1 MEGYVLKV
9 VSGDDHEKDADPSVA
24 EKVLTDVDR
33 LFTEICRNIIR
44 GELRLQGDVPES
56 LHSRVTLQGKGALAH
71 DARRIMH
78 ETLTYLGGPARGTF
92 MDDTFPD
99 VIGRRSVASAVLDIH
114 SDLEGN
120 VLLHGP
126 DDDVAAFSDINL
138 VRVTE
143 MAGVLTRAY
152 NGGIMGI
159 IVKDPKRRGHYAITS
174 GNGLIP
180 LIYVPTVPSYDR
192 EDFAAAGPVIAMGT
206 VVRDEENRIVE
217 LRAVENCYTFP
228 VAVFL
233 RGISSEGDV
242 GRVPEGDLVRGG
254 RGAGLPAGGHPFV
267 LRPHRHLVPE
277 VRRAGPGVVREELGR
292 VRDRVPQAVRLTVGV
307 LRGRHAGQPQD
318 PRPAGH
324 DEAAGG
330 VTRGPEPRTGRNKS
344 RAYLLIGLQ

>member
-56 LHSRVTLQGKGALAH
+56 LHSRVTLHGEGALAH

-99 VIGRRSVASAVLDIH
+99 VIGRRSIASAVLDIH

-192 EDFAAAGPVIAMGT
+192 EDFAAAGPVIAIGT

-242 GRVPEGDLVRGG
+242 GLVYPLEGIPSYYARTATWYLKCD
-254 RGAGLPAGGHPFV
+254 
-267 LRPHRHLVPE
+267 
-277 VRRAGPGVVREELGR
+277 ELGLESSAKSWDECVIGFHR
-292 VRDRVPQAVRLTVGV
+292 QFVSLWASYEDGTLDNPKIRDL
-307 LRGRHAGQPQD
+307 LD
-318 PRPAGH
+318 MMRPP
-324 DEAAGG
+324 EA
-330 VTRGPEPRTGRNKS
+330 
-344 RAYLLIGLQ
+344 

>member
-56 LHSRVTLQGKGALAH
+56 LHSRVTLHGEGALAH

-242 GRVPEGDLVRGG
+242 GLVYPLEGIPSYYARTATWYLKCD
-254 RGAGLPAGGHPFV
+254 
-267 LRPHRHLVPE
+267 
-277 VRRAGPGVVREELGR
+277 ELGLESSAKSWDECVIGFHR
-292 VRDRVPQAVRLTVGV
+292 QFVSLWASYEDGTLDNPKIRDML
-307 LRGRHAGQPQD
+307 D
-318 PRPAGH
+318 MMRP
-324 DEAAGG
+324 
-330 VTRGPEPRTGRNKS
+330 PET
-344 RAYLLIGLQ
+344 

>member
-56 LHSRVTLQGKGALAH
+56 LHSRVTLHGDGALAH

-114 SDLEGN
+114 SDLEGD

-152 NGGIMGI
+152 NGGIMGV

-242 GRVPEGDLVRGG
+242 GLVYPLEGIPSYYARTATWYLKCD
-254 RGAGLPAGGHPFV
+254 
-267 LRPHRHLVPE
+267 
-277 VRRAGPGVVREELGR
+277 ELGLESSAKSWDECVIGFHR
-292 VRDRVPQAVRLTVGV
+292 QFVSLWASYEDGTLDNPKIRDML
-307 LRGRHAGQPQD
+307 D
-318 PRPAGH
+318 MMRP
-324 DEAAGG
+324 
-330 VTRGPEPRTGRNKS
+330 PET
-344 RAYLLIGLQ
+344 

>member
-56 LHSRVTLQGKGALAH
+56 LHSRVTLQGEGALAH
-71 DARRIMH
+71 DARRIRH

-126 DDDVAAFSDINL
+126 DDDVAAFSYINL

-242 GRVPEGDLVRGG
+242 GLVYPLEGIPSYYARTATWYLKCD
-254 RGAGLPAGGHPFV
+254 
-267 LRPHRHLVPE
+267 
-277 VRRAGPGVVREELGR
+277 ELGLESSAKSWDECVIGFHR
-292 VRDRVPQAVRLTVGV
+292 QFVSLWASYEDGTLDNPKIRDL
-307 LRGRHAGQPQD
+307 LD
-318 PRPAGH
+318 MMRPP
-324 DEAAGG
+324 EA
-330 VTRGPEPRTGRNKS
+330 
-344 RAYLLIGLQ
+344 

>member
-56 LHSRVTLQGKGALAH
+56 LHSRVTLHGEGALAH

-114 SDLEGN
+114 SDLEGS

-242 GRVPEGDLVRGG
+242 GLVYPLEGIPSYYARTATWYLKCD
-254 RGAGLPAGGHPFV
+254 
-267 LRPHRHLVPE
+267 
-277 VRRAGPGVVREELGR
+277 ELGLESSAKSWDECVIGFHR
-292 VRDRVPQAVRLTVGV
+292 QFVSLWASYEDGTLDNPKIRDMLDMMKP
-307 LRGRHAGQPQD
+307 P
-318 PRPAGH
+318 
-324 DEAAGG
+324 EA
-330 VTRGPEPRTGRNKS
+330 
-344 RAYLLIGLQ
+344 

>member
-126 DDDVAAFSDINL
+126 DDDVAAFSHINL

-228 VAVFL
+228 VAVVL

-242 GRVPEGDLVRGG
+242 GLVYPLEGIPSYYARTATWYLKCD
-254 RGAGLPAGGHPFV
+254 
-267 LRPHRHLVPE
+267 
-277 VRRAGPGVVREELGR
+277 ELGLESSAKSWDECVIGFHR
-292 VRDRVPQAVRLTVGV
+292 QFVSLWASYEDGTLDNPKIRDL
-307 LRGRHAGQPQD
+307 LD
-318 PRPAGH
+318 MMRPP
-324 DEAAGG
+324 EA
-330 VTRGPEPRTGRNKS
+330 
-344 RAYLLIGLQ
+344 

>member
-9 VSGDDHEKDADPSVA
+9 VSGDDHEKDANPSVA
-24 EKVLTDVDR
+24 ERVLANVDR

-56 LHSRVTLQGKGALAH
+56 LHSRVTLHGDGALAH

-114 SDLEGN
+114 SDLEGD

-242 GRVPEGDLVRGG
+242 GLVYPLEGIPSYYARTATWYLKCD
-254 RGAGLPAGGHPFV
+254 
-267 LRPHRHLVPE
+267 
-277 VRRAGPGVVREELGR
+277 ELGLESSAKSWDECVIGFHR
-292 VRDRVPQAVRLTVGV
+292 QFVSLWASYEDGTLDNPKIRDIL
-307 LRGRHAGQPQD
+307 D
-318 PRPAGH
+318 MMRP
-324 DEAAGG
+324 
-330 VTRGPEPRTGRNKS
+330 PET
-344 RAYLLIGLQ
+344 

>member
-233 RGISSEGDV
+233 RGISSKGDV
-242 GRVPEGDLVRGG
+242 GLVYPLEGIPSYYARTATWYLKCD
-254 RGAGLPAGGHPFV
+254 
-267 LRPHRHLVPE
+267 
-277 VRRAGPGVVREELGR
+277 ELGLESSAKSWDECVIGFHR
-292 VRDRVPQAVRLTVGV
+292 QFVSLWASYEDGTLDNPKIRDML
-307 LRGRHAGQPQD
+307 D
-318 PRPAGH
+318 MMRPP
-324 DEAAGG
+324 EA
-330 VTRGPEPRTGRNKS
+330 
-344 RAYLLIGLQ
+344 

>member
-56 LHSRVTLQGKGALAH
+56 LHSRVTLHGEGALAH

-242 GRVPEGDLVRGG
+242 GLVYPLEGIPSYYARTATWYLKCD
-254 RGAGLPAGGHPFV
+254 
-267 LRPHRHLVPE
+267 
-277 VRRAGPGVVREELGR
+277 ELGLESSAKSWDECVIGFHR
-292 VRDRVPQAVRLTVGV
+292 QFVSLWASYEDGTLDNPKIRDL
-307 LRGRHAGQPQD
+307 LD
-318 PRPAGH
+318 MMRPP
-324 DEAAGG
+324 EA
-330 VTRGPEPRTGRNKS
+330 
-344 RAYLLIGLQ
+344 

>member
-56 LHSRVTLQGKGALAH
+56 LHSRVILHGEGALAH

-152 NGGIMGI
+152 NGGIMGV

-242 GRVPEGDLVRGG
+242 GLVYPLEGIPSYYARTATWYLKCD
-254 RGAGLPAGGHPFV
+254 
-267 LRPHRHLVPE
+267 
-277 VRRAGPGVVREELGR
+277 ELGLESSAKSWDECVIGFHR
-292 VRDRVPQAVRLTVGV
+292 QFVSLWASYEDGTLDNPKIRDMLDMMKP
-307 LRGRHAGQPQD
+307 P
-318 PRPAGH
+318 
-324 DEAAGG
+324 EA
-330 VTRGPEPRTGRNKS
+330 
-344 RAYLLIGLQ
+344 

>member
-56 LHSRVTLQGKGALAH
+56 LHSRVTLHGEGALAH

-99 VIGRRSVASAVLDIH
+99 VIGRRSIASAVLDIH

-233 RGISSEGDV
+233 RGISSKGDV
-242 GRVPEGDLVRGG
+242 GLVYPLEGIPSYYARTATWYLKCD
-254 RGAGLPAGGHPFV
+254 
-267 LRPHRHLVPE
+267 
-277 VRRAGPGVVREELGR
+277 ELGLESSAKSWDECVIGFHR
-292 VRDRVPQAVRLTVGV
+292 QFVSLWASYEDGTLDNPKIRDML
-307 LRGRHAGQPQD
+307 D
-318 PRPAGH
+318 MMRPP
-324 DEAAGG
+324 EA
-330 VTRGPEPRTGRNKS
+330 
-344 RAYLLIGLQ
+344 

>member
-9 VSGDDHEKDADPSVA
+9 VSGDDHEKDADPSVTG
-24 EKVLTDVDR
+24 KVLMDVDR

-56 LHSRVTLQGKGALAH
+56 LHSRVTLHGEGALAH

-242 GRVPEGDLVRGG
+242 GLVYPLEGIPSYYARTATWYLKCD
-254 RGAGLPAGGHPFV
+254 
-267 LRPHRHLVPE
+267 
-277 VRRAGPGVVREELGR
+277 ELGLESSAKSWDECVIGFHR
-292 VRDRVPQAVRLTVGV
+292 QFVSLWASYEDGTLDNPKIRDIL
-307 LRGRHAGQPQD
+307 D
-318 PRPAGH
+318 MMRP
-324 DEAAGG
+324 
-330 VTRGPEPRTGRNKS
+330 PET
-344 RAYLLIGLQ
+344 

>member
-192 EDFAAAGPVIAMGT
+192 EDFAAAGPVIAIGT

-242 GRVPEGDLVRGG
+242 GLVYPLEGIPSYYARTATWYLKCD
-254 RGAGLPAGGHPFV
+254 
-267 LRPHRHLVPE
+267 
-277 VRRAGPGVVREELGR
+277 ELGLESSAKSWDECVIGFHR
-292 VRDRVPQAVRLTVGV
+292 QFVSLWASYEDGTLDNPKIRDL
-307 LRGRHAGQPQD
+307 LD
-318 PRPAGH
+318 MMRPP
-324 DEAAGG
+324 EA
-330 VTRGPEPRTGRNKS
+330 
-344 RAYLLIGLQ
+344 

>member
-56 LHSRVTLQGKGALAH
+56 LHSRVTLHGEGALAH

-233 RGISSEGDV
+233 RGISSDGDV
-242 GRVPEGDLVRGG
+242 GLVYPLEGIPSYYARTATWYLKCD
-254 RGAGLPAGGHPFV
+254 
-267 LRPHRHLVPE
+267 
-277 VRRAGPGVVREELGR
+277 ELGLESSAKSWDECVIGFHR
-292 VRDRVPQAVRLTVGV
+292 QFVSLWASYEDGTLDNPKIRDML
-307 LRGRHAGQPQD
+307 D
-318 PRPAGH
+318 MMRP
-324 DEAAGG
+324 
-330 VTRGPEPRTGRNKS
+330 PET
-344 RAYLLIGLQ
+344 

>member
-242 GRVPEGDLVRGG
+242 GLVYPLEGIPSYYARTATWYLKCD
-254 RGAGLPAGGHPFV
+254 
-267 LRPHRHLVPE
+267 
-277 VRRAGPGVVREELGR
+277 ELGLESSAKSWDECVIGFHR
-292 VRDRVPQAVRLTVGV
+292 QFVSLWASYEDGTLDNPKIRDL
-307 LRGRHAGQPQD
+307 LD
-318 PRPAGH
+318 MMRPP
-324 DEAAGG
+324 EA
-330 VTRGPEPRTGRNKS
+330 
-344 RAYLLIGLQ
+344 

>member
-56 LHSRVTLQGKGALAH
+56 LHSRVTLQGEGALAH

-126 DDDVAAFSDINL
+126 DDDVAAFSDIHL

-152 NGGIMGI
+152 NGGIMGV

-242 GRVPEGDLVRGG
+242 GLVYPLEGIPSYYARTATWYLKCD
-254 RGAGLPAGGHPFV
+254 
-267 LRPHRHLVPE
+267 
-277 VRRAGPGVVREELGR
+277 ELGLESSAKSWDECVIGFHR
-292 VRDRVPQAVRLTVGV
+292 QFVSLWASYEDGTLDNPKIRDMLDMMKP
-307 LRGRHAGQPQD
+307 
-318 PRPAGH
+318 
-324 DEAAGG
+324 
-330 VTRGPEPRTGRNKS
+330 PET
-344 RAYLLIGLQ
+344 

>member
-1 MEGYVLKV
+1 
-9 VSGDDHEKDADPSVA
+9 
-24 EKVLTDVDR
+24 
-33 LFTEICRNIIR
+33 
-44 GELRLQGDVPES
+44 
-56 LHSRVTLQGKGALAH
+56 
-71 DARRIMH
+71 MH

-242 GRVPEGDLVRGG
+242 GLVYPLEGIPSYYARTATWYLKCD
-254 RGAGLPAGGHPFV
+254 
-267 LRPHRHLVPE
+267 
-277 VRRAGPGVVREELGR
+277 ELGLESSAKSWDECVIGFHR
-292 VRDRVPQAVRLTVGV
+292 QFVSLWASYEDGTLDNPKIRDML
-307 LRGRHAGQPQD
+307 D
-318 PRPAGH
+318 MMRPP
-324 DEAAGG
+324 EA
-330 VTRGPEPRTGRNKS
+330 
-344 RAYLLIGLQ
+344 

>member
-56 LHSRVTLQGKGALAH
+56 LHSRVTLHGEGALAH

-159 IVKDPKRRGHYAITS
+159 IVKDPKRRGHNAITS

-233 RGISSEGDV
+233 RGISSKGDV
-242 GRVPEGDLVRGG
+242 GLVYPLEGIPSYYARTATWYLKCD
-254 RGAGLPAGGHPFV
+254 
-267 LRPHRHLVPE
+267 
-277 VRRAGPGVVREELGR
+277 ELGLESSAKSWDECVIGFHR
-292 VRDRVPQAVRLTVGV
+292 QFVSLWASYEDGTLDNPKIRDML
-307 LRGRHAGQPQD
+307 D
-318 PRPAGH
+318 MMRPP
-324 DEAAGG
+324 EA
-330 VTRGPEPRTGRNKS
+330 
-344 RAYLLIGLQ
+344 

>member
-24 EKVLTDVDR
+24 ERVLADVDR

-56 LHSRVTLQGKGALAH
+56 LHSRVTLHGDGALAH

-114 SDLEGN
+114 SDLEGD

-152 NGGIMGI
+152 NGGIMGV

-242 GRVPEGDLVRGG
+242 GLVYPLEGIPSYYARTATWYLKCD
-254 RGAGLPAGGHPFV
+254 
-267 LRPHRHLVPE
+267 
-277 VRRAGPGVVREELGR
+277 ELGLESSAKSWDECVIGFHR
-292 VRDRVPQAVRLTVGV
+292 QFVSLWASYEDGTLDNPKIRDIL
-307 LRGRHAGQPQD
+307 D
-318 PRPAGH
+318 MMRP
-324 DEAAGG
+324 
-330 VTRGPEPRTGRNKS
+330 PET
-344 RAYLLIGLQ
+344 

>member
-9 VSGDDHEKDADPSVA
+9 VSGDDHEKDANPSVA
-24 EKVLTDVDR
+24 ERVLANVDR

-56 LHSRVTLQGKGALAH
+56 LHSRVTLHGDGALAH

-114 SDLEGN
+114 SDLEGD

-233 RGISSEGDV
+233 RGISSDGDV
-242 GRVPEGDLVRGG
+242 GLVYPLEGIPSYYARTATWYLKCD
-254 RGAGLPAGGHPFV
+254 
-267 LRPHRHLVPE
+267 
-277 VRRAGPGVVREELGR
+277 ELGLESSAKSWDECVIGFHR
-292 VRDRVPQAVRLTVGV
+292 QFVSLWASYEDGTLDNPKIRDIL
-307 LRGRHAGQPQD
+307 D
-318 PRPAGH
+318 MMRP
-324 DEAAGG
+324 
-330 VTRGPEPRTGRNKS
+330 PET
-344 RAYLLIGLQ
+344 

>member
-242 GRVPEGDLVRGG
+242 GLVYPLEGIPSYYARTATWYLKCD
-254 RGAGLPAGGHPFV
+254 
-267 LRPHRHLVPE
+267 
-277 VRRAGPGVVREELGR
+277 ELGLESSAKSWDECVIGFHR
-292 VRDRVPQAVRLTVGV
+292 QFVSLWASYEDGTLDNPKIRDML
-307 LRGRHAGQPQD
+307 D
-318 PRPAGH
+318 MMRPP
-324 DEAAGG
+324 EA
-330 VTRGPEPRTGRNKS
+330 
-344 RAYLLIGLQ
+344 

>member
-24 EKVLTDVDR
+24 ERVLANVDR

-56 LHSRVTLQGKGALAH
+56 LHSRVTLHGDGALAH

-114 SDLEGN
+114 SDLEGD

-233 RGISSEGDV
+233 RGISSDGDV
-242 GRVPEGDLVRGG
+242 GLVYPLEGIPSYYARTATWYLKCD
-254 RGAGLPAGGHPFV
+254 
-267 LRPHRHLVPE
+267 
-277 VRRAGPGVVREELGR
+277 ELGLESSAKSWDECVIGFHR
-292 VRDRVPQAVRLTVGV
+292 QFVSLWASYEDGTLDNPKIRDIL
-307 LRGRHAGQPQD
+307 D
-318 PRPAGH
+318 MMRP
-324 DEAAGG
+324 
-330 VTRGPEPRTGRNKS
+330 PET
-344 RAYLLIGLQ
+344 

>member
-24 EKVLTDVDR
+24 ERVLADVDR

-56 LHSRVTLQGKGALAH
+56 LHSRVTLHGDGALAH

-152 NGGIMGI
+152 NGGIMGV

-174 GNGLIP
+174 GNELIP

-242 GRVPEGDLVRGG
+242 GLVYPLEGIPSYYARTATWYLKCD
-254 RGAGLPAGGHPFV
+254 
-267 LRPHRHLVPE
+267 
-277 VRRAGPGVVREELGR
+277 ELGLESSAKSWDECVIGFHR
-292 VRDRVPQAVRLTVGV
+292 RFVSLWASYEDGTLDNPKIRDIL
-307 LRGRHAGQPQD
+307 D
-318 PRPAGH
+318 MMRP
-324 DEAAGG
+324 
-330 VTRGPEPRTGRNKS
+330 PET
-344 RAYLLIGLQ
+344 

>member
-24 EKVLTDVDR
+24 ERVLADVDR

-56 LHSRVTLQGKGALAH
+56 LHSRVTLHGDGALAH

-114 SDLEGN
+114 SDLEGD

-242 GRVPEGDLVRGG
+242 GLVYPLEGIPSYYARTATWYLKCD
-254 RGAGLPAGGHPFV
+254 
-267 LRPHRHLVPE
+267 
-277 VRRAGPGVVREELGR
+277 ELGLESSAKSWDECVIGFHR
-292 VRDRVPQAVRLTVGV
+292 RFVSLWASYEDGTLDNPKIRDIL
-307 LRGRHAGQPQD
+307 D
-318 PRPAGH
+318 MMRP
-324 DEAAGG
+324 
-330 VTRGPEPRTGRNKS
+330 PET
-344 RAYLLIGLQ
+344 

>member
-24 EKVLTDVDR
+24 ERVLADVDR

-56 LHSRVTLQGKGALAH
+56 LHSRVTLHGDGALAH

-114 SDLEGN
+114 SDLEGD

-242 GRVPEGDLVRGG
+242 GLVYPLEGIPSYYARTATWYLKCD
-254 RGAGLPAGGHPFV
+254 
-267 LRPHRHLVPE
+267 
-277 VRRAGPGVVREELGR
+277 ELGLESSAKSWDECVIGFHR
-292 VRDRVPQAVRLTVGV
+292 QFVSLWASYEDGTLDNPKIRDIL
-307 LRGRHAGQPQD
+307 D
-318 PRPAGH
+318 MMRP
-324 DEAAGG
+324 
-330 VTRGPEPRTGRNKS
+330 PET
-344 RAYLLIGLQ
+344 

>member
-24 EKVLTDVDR
+24 ERVLADVDR

-56 LHSRVTLQGKGALAH
+56 LHSRVTLHGDGALAH

-242 GRVPEGDLVRGG
+242 GLVYPLEGIPSYYARTATWYLKC
-254 RGAGLPAGGHPFV
+254 
-267 LRPHRHLVPE
+267 
-277 VRRAGPGVVREELGR
+277 EELGLESSAKSWDECVIGFHR
-292 VRDRVPQAVRLTVGV
+292 RFVSLWASYEDGTLDNPKIRDIL
-307 LRGRHAGQPQD
+307 D
-318 PRPAGH
+318 MMRP
-324 DEAAGG
+324 
-330 VTRGPEPRTGRNKS
+330 PET
-344 RAYLLIGLQ
+344 

>member
-24 EKVLTDVDR
+24 ERVLADVDR

-56 LHSRVTLQGKGALAH
+56 LHSRVTLHGDGALAH

-242 GRVPEGDLVRGG
+242 GLVYPLEGIPSYYARTATWYLKCD
-254 RGAGLPAGGHPFV
+254 
-267 LRPHRHLVPE
+267 
-277 VRRAGPGVVREELGR
+277 ELGLESSAKSWDECVIGFHR
-292 VRDRVPQAVRLTVGV
+292 QFVSLWASYEDGTLDNPKIRDIL
-307 LRGRHAGQPQD
+307 D
-318 PRPAGH
+318 MMRP
-324 DEAAGG
+324 
-330 VTRGPEPRTGRNKS
+330 PET
-344 RAYLLIGLQ
+344 

>member
-56 LHSRVTLQGKGALAH
+56 LHSRVTLHGEGALAH

-242 GRVPEGDLVRGG
+242 GLVYPLEGIPSYYARTATWYLKCD
-254 RGAGLPAGGHPFV
+254 
-267 LRPHRHLVPE
+267 
-277 VRRAGPGVVREELGR
+277 ELGLESSAKSWDECVIGFHR
-292 VRDRVPQAVRLTVGV
+292 QFVSLWASYEDGTLDNPKIRDML
-307 LRGRHAGQPQD
+307 D
-318 PRPAGH
+318 MMRPP
-324 DEAAGG
+324 EA
-330 VTRGPEPRTGRNKS
+330 
-344 RAYLLIGLQ
+344 

>member
-56 LHSRVTLQGKGALAH
+56 LHSRVTLHGEGALAH

-233 RGISSEGDV
+233 RGISSKGDV
-242 GRVPEGDLVRGG
+242 GLVYPLEGIPSYYARTATWYLKCDKLGLESSAKSWDECVIGFHRQFVSLWASYEDGTLDNPKIRDLLDMMRPPE
-254 RGAGLPAGGHPFV
+254 A
-267 LRPHRHLVPE
+267 
-277 VRRAGPGVVREELGR
+277 
-292 VRDRVPQAVRLTVGV
+292 
-307 LRGRHAGQPQD
+307 
-318 PRPAGH
+318 
-324 DEAAGG
+324 
-330 VTRGPEPRTGRNKS
+330 
-344 RAYLLIGLQ
+344 

>member
-24 EKVLTDVDR
+24 EKVLTDVDS

-56 LHSRVTLQGKGALAH
+56 LHSRVTLHGEGALAH

-114 SDLEGN
+114 SDLEGS

-242 GRVPEGDLVRGG
+242 GLVYPLEGIPSYYARTATWYLKCD
-254 RGAGLPAGGHPFV
+254 
-267 LRPHRHLVPE
+267 
-277 VRRAGPGVVREELGR
+277 ELGLESSAKSWDECVIGFHR
-292 VRDRVPQAVRLTVGV
+292 QFVSLWASYEDGTLDNPKIRDML
-307 LRGRHAGQPQD
+307 D
-318 PRPAGH
+318 MMRP
-324 DEAAGG
+324 
-330 VTRGPEPRTGRNKS
+330 PET
-344 RAYLLIGLQ
+344 

>member
-56 LHSRVTLQGKGALAH
+56 LHSRVTLHGEGALAH

-242 GRVPEGDLVRGG
+242 GLVYPLEGIPSYYARTATWYLKCDKLGLESSAKSWDECVIGFHRQFVSLWASYEDGTLDNPKIRDMLDMMRPPE
-254 RGAGLPAGGHPFV
+254 A
-267 LRPHRHLVPE
+267 
-277 VRRAGPGVVREELGR
+277 
-292 VRDRVPQAVRLTVGV
+292 
-307 LRGRHAGQPQD
+307 
-318 PRPAGH
+318 
-324 DEAAGG
+324 
-330 VTRGPEPRTGRNKS
+330 
-344 RAYLLIGLQ
+344 

>member
-24 EKVLTDVDR
+24 ERVLADVDR

-56 LHSRVTLQGKGALAH
+56 LHSRVTLHGDGALAH

-206 VVRDEENRIVE
+206 LVRDEENRIVE

-242 GRVPEGDLVRGG
+242 GLVYPLEGIPSYYARTATWYLKCD
-254 RGAGLPAGGHPFV
+254 
-267 LRPHRHLVPE
+267 
-277 VRRAGPGVVREELGR
+277 ELGLESSAKSWDECVIGFHR
-292 VRDRVPQAVRLTVGV
+292 RFVSLWASYEDGTLDNPKIRDIL
-307 LRGRHAGQPQD
+307 D
-318 PRPAGH
+318 MMRP
-324 DEAAGG
+324 
-330 VTRGPEPRTGRNKS
+330 PET
-344 RAYLLIGLQ
+344 

>member
-24 EKVLTDVDR
+24 ERVLADVDR

-56 LHSRVTLQGKGALAH
+56 LHSRVTLHGDGALAH

-114 SDLEGN
+114 SDLEGD

-152 NGGIMGI
+152 NGGIMGV

-242 GRVPEGDLVRGG
+242 GLVYPLEGIPSYYARTATWYLKCD
-254 RGAGLPAGGHPFV
+254 
-267 LRPHRHLVPE
+267 
-277 VRRAGPGVVREELGR
+277 ELGLESSAKSWDECVIGFHR
-292 VRDRVPQAVRLTVGV
+292 RFVSLWASYEDGTLDNPKIRDIL
-307 LRGRHAGQPQD
+307 D
-318 PRPAGH
+318 MMRP
-324 DEAAGG
+324 
-330 VTRGPEPRTGRNKS
+330 PET
-344 RAYLLIGLQ
+344 

>member
-56 LHSRVTLQGKGALAH
+56 LHSRVTLHGEGALAH

-233 RGISSEGDV
+233 RGISSKGDV
-242 GRVPEGDLVRGG
+242 GLVYPLEGIPSYYARTATWYLKCDKLGLESSAKSWDECVIGFHRQFVSLWASYEDGTLDNPKIRDMLDMMRPPE
-254 RGAGLPAGGHPFV
+254 A
-267 LRPHRHLVPE
+267 
-277 VRRAGPGVVREELGR
+277 
-292 VRDRVPQAVRLTVGV
+292 
-307 LRGRHAGQPQD
+307 
-318 PRPAGH
+318 
-324 DEAAGG
+324 
-330 VTRGPEPRTGRNKS
+330 
-344 RAYLLIGLQ
+344 

>member
-24 EKVLTDVDR
+24 ERVLANVDR

-56 LHSRVTLQGKGALAH
+56 LHSRVTLHGEGALAH

-114 SDLEGN
+114 SDLDGS

-228 VAVFL
+228 VAIFL

-242 GRVPEGDLVRGG
+242 GLVYPLEGIPSYYARTATWYLKCD
-254 RGAGLPAGGHPFV
+254 
-267 LRPHRHLVPE
+267 
-277 VRRAGPGVVREELGR
+277 ELGLESSAKSWDECVIGFHR
-292 VRDRVPQAVRLTVGV
+292 RFVSLWASYEDGTLDNPKIRDMLDMMKP
-307 LRGRHAGQPQD
+307 P
-318 PRPAGH
+318 
-324 DEAAGG
+324 EA
-330 VTRGPEPRTGRNKS
+330 
-344 RAYLLIGLQ
+344 

>member
-242 GRVPEGDLVRGG
+242 GLVYPLEGIPSYYARTATWYLKCD
-254 RGAGLPAGGHPFV
+254 
-267 LRPHRHLVPE
+267 
-277 VRRAGPGVVREELGR
+277 ELGLESSAKSWDECVIGFHR
-292 VRDRVPQAVRLTVGV
+292 RFVSLWVSYEDGTLDNPKIRDIL
-307 LRGRHAGQPQD
+307 D
-318 PRPAGH
+318 MMRP
-324 DEAAGG
+324 
-330 VTRGPEPRTGRNKS
+330 PET
-344 RAYLLIGLQ
+344 

>member
-24 EKVLTDVDR
+24 ERVLADVDR

-56 LHSRVTLQGKGALAH
+56 LHSRVTLHGDGALAH

-233 RGISSEGDV
+233 RGISSDGDV
-242 GRVPEGDLVRGG
+242 GLVYPLEGIPSYYARTATWYLKCD
-254 RGAGLPAGGHPFV
+254 
-267 LRPHRHLVPE
+267 
-277 VRRAGPGVVREELGR
+277 ELGLESSAKSWDECVIGFHR
-292 VRDRVPQAVRLTVGV
+292 RFVSLWASYEDGTLDNPKIRDIL
-307 LRGRHAGQPQD
+307 D
-318 PRPAGH
+318 MMRP
-324 DEAAGG
+324 
-330 VTRGPEPRTGRNKS
+330 PET
-344 RAYLLIGLQ
+344 

>member
-56 LHSRVTLQGKGALAH
+56 LHSRVTLHGEGALAH

-99 VIGRRSVASAVLDIH
+99 VIGRRSVASAVLDIP
-114 SDLEGN
+114 SDLEGT

-242 GRVPEGDLVRGG
+242 GLVYPLEGIPSYYARTATWYLKCD
-254 RGAGLPAGGHPFV
+254 
-267 LRPHRHLVPE
+267 
-277 VRRAGPGVVREELGR
+277 ELGLESSAKSWDECVIGFHR
-292 VRDRVPQAVRLTVGV
+292 RFVSLWASYEDGTLDNPKIRDML
-307 LRGRHAGQPQD
+307 D
-318 PRPAGH
+318 MMRP
-324 DEAAGG
+324 
-330 VTRGPEPRTGRNKS
+330 PET
-344 RAYLLIGLQ
+344 

>member
-56 LHSRVTLQGKGALAH
+56 LHSRVTLQGEGALAH

-126 DDDVAAFSDINL
+126 DDDVTAFSDINL

-242 GRVPEGDLVRGG
+242 GLVYPLEGIPSYYARTATWYLKCD
-254 RGAGLPAGGHPFV
+254 
-267 LRPHRHLVPE
+267 
-277 VRRAGPGVVREELGR
+277 ELGLESSAKSWDECVIGFHR
-292 VRDRVPQAVRLTVGV
+292 QFVSLWASFEDGTLDNPKIRDL
-307 LRGRHAGQPQD
+307 LD
-318 PRPAGH
+318 MMRPP
-324 DEAAGG
+324 EA
-330 VTRGPEPRTGRNKS
+330 
-344 RAYLLIGLQ
+344 